1 MFMNDYE
8 FKQLV
13 DKAIKDEPSPQGS
26 MSDQVWNYR
35 RKSHLGEQN
44 FGKTAKPSVMEWVHE
59 EHPEGDWKADFQP
72 YDYDDTAWSAKKSY
86 TFDDEKR
93 LDPKTDNKPELTPIK
108 DVLKGQKRFL
118 GFDPVRAASGGGAV
132 LQLQENDYTRYRYA
146 YHRYSPIHTHQH
158 QESVGN
164 GWNILAFFGVLLV
177 GVFFLSSIL
186 LLIIRDDPGI
196 GYWSF
201 FTVTSGIVFLSIF
214 YMRWYR
220 KNHDMTYIP
229 HYSHVVFDR
238 KSGFIIARNIDYTET
253 KKYHYSEFVPVMF
266 YTVSVNAVQEFH
278 LLLFNRISG
287 NEIHINTSGDI
298 YSLYVTLRIFNQFMD
313 INEPLPDLPHLE
325 PFRPFDKTT
334 REYDKKRKRDPDKWR
349 SADHL
354 EYHKMC
360 EEARRYLQK
369 YFESGDWI

>member
-1 MFMNDYE
+1 
-8 FKQLV
+8 
-13 DKAIKDEPSPQGS
+13 
-26 MSDQVWNYR
+26 
-35 RKSHLGEQN
+35 
-44 FGKTAKPSVMEWVHE
+44 
-59 EHPEGDWKADFQP
+59 
-72 YDYDDTAWSAKKSY
+72 
-86 TFDDEKR
+86 
-93 LDPKTDNKPELTPIK
+93 
-108 DVLKGQKRFL
+108 
-118 GFDPVRAASGGGAV
+118 
-132 LQLQENDYTRYRYA
+132 A

-334 REYDKKRKRDPDKWR
+334 REYDKKKKRDPDKWR

-360 EEARRYLQK
+360 EEARRDLQK